1 MFRPEFRAPMDGL
14 AASESSS
21 VFSFAPRVMCER
33 VKAASTTNNCG
44 SGAELG
50 ISSRSSDG
58 LTSLNT
64 TIIADRIGNSRLSSL
79 QFNLQYKF

>member
-1 MFRPEFRAPMDGL
+1 MDGL

-33 VKAASTTNNCG
+33 VKVAGTTNNCG

-50 ISSRSSDG
+50 ISSSSSNG
-58 LTSLNT
+58 LTSVNV
-64 TIIADRIGNSRLSSL
+64 TIVTDRVGNSIISSL
-79 QFNLQYKF
+79 QLNLEYKF